1 MTSPTR
7 KRRDKNAVRMDAE
20 AEAAR
25 RQAEADERKRA
36 EQAEAE
42 RSPFFDLAPGDC
54 QLIRRAIREN
64 WLVNPEAAKRIM
76 GEDLM
81 RPIRAPSGKDRLVI
95 AVGRTILAA
104 IEENFRDQVREDRQR
119 RREQRDQSRRM
130 AKPQQTKR
138 VLIVPPVAKAESRPD
153 PEESW
158 LPQPIIREIVRD
170 ERLI

>member
-1 MTSPTR
+1 
-7 KRRDKNAVRMDAE
+7 
-20 AEAAR
+20 
-25 RQAEADERKRA
+25 
-36 EQAEAE
+36 
-42 RSPFFDLAPGDC
+42 
-54 QLIRRAIREN
+54 
-64 WLVNPEAAKRIM
+64 M